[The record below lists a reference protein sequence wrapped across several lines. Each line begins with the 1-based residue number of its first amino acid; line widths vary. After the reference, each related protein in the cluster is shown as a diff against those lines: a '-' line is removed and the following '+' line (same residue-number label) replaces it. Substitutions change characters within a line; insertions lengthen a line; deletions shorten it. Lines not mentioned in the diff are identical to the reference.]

1 MARTN
6 VFIRAD
12 GIPAIVTGLTKVG
25 VTIKSPEVVR
35 IVQAG
40 AEQMAGAAKRL
51 AVRGATGNLQRGIY
65 TASTLKNNYVALT
78 RRNGRRVNAP
88 LRYPARKGQVLV
100 VASTFYGLFVERGRS
115 PRAADSSRG
124 KPHERRAVGPQ
135 FSSRKRGR
143 PFFRPGIRQ
152 GKPGAERY
160 IATAL
165 ERLIRNVQ
173 VVE

>member
-6 VFIRAD
+6 VYIRAE
-12 GIPAIVTGLTKVG
+12 GIPAIAAGLTKVG
-25 VTIKSPEVVR
+25 QTIQSPEVVK
-35 IVQAG
+35 IVQTG

-65 TASTLKNNYVALT
+65 TASTLKNNFVALR

-100 VASTFYGLFVERGRS
+100 ISSVYYGMFVEKGRTD
-115 PRAADSSRG
+115 RAADPRNR
-124 KPHERRAVGPQ
+124 KPQLRRAVGPQ
-135 FSSRKRGR
+135 FSGLKAGR

-160 IATAL
+160 IATSL
-165 ERLIRNVQ
+165 EKLIRNVQ